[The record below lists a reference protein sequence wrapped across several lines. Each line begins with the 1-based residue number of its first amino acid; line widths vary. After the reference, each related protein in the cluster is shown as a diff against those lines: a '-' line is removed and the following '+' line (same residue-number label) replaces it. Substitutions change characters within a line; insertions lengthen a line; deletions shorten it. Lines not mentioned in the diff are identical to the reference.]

1 MPSEALLK
9 AIAEKLIP
17 GIPVQTRISILQQTD
32 ADSKDAGDE
41 GGSESEENGGSNL
54 SVLAEVIDRAT
65 SRSEIQH
72 EVDGMSWRPKCCIC
86 MICMDIDE
94 TS

>member
-1 MPSEALLK
+1 MLK

-17 GIPVQTRISILQQTD
+17 GIPVKTRISILQQTD
-32 ADSKDAGDE
+32 ADSKDTGDE
-41 GGSESEENGGSNL
+41 GGNESEEKGGSKL

-72 EVDGMSWRPKCCIC
+72 EVDGMFWKSNYY
-86 MICMDIDE
+86 MTYLDIDKI
-94 TS
+94 S

>member
-1 MPSEALLK
+1 MLK

-32 ADSKDAGDE
+32 ADSKYDGDKGGGGDE
-41 GGSESEENGGSNL
+41 VDSMEKRGSKL
-54 SVLAEVIDRAT
+54 STLEEVIDRAT

-72 EVDGMSWRPKCCIC
+72 EINSRIIYKI
-86 MICMDIDE
+86 III
-94 TS
+94 